1 MFSSIILW
9 IKKWW
14 KRHIADY
21 VPKDLE
27 DYEFSEKWRK

>member
-1 MFSSIILW
+1 MISKIIISI
-9 IKKWW
+9 KSWW
-14 KRHIADY
+14 KKHIIDY